1 MALLTSALYWIATG
15 LLVPVV
21 VLLLF
26 YFGLALATV
35 GRLYGQ
41 YVARSRRQSVLRPAL
56 DAATAATVVERLEP
70 ALNYR
75 GPLPEAL
82 RTLIRHRASRP
93 HREHTLSQFELHSEQ
108 RLATA
113 RQMARL
119 GPMLGLMGTLIP
131 MGPALVGLAA
141 GDLQALASNLIVA
154 FSTTVVGLTAGGIG
168 FVAAQSQERWFTEDL
183 NTLEFVDALLDGA
196 SPAEERAA

>member
-41 YVARSRRQSVLRPAL
+41 YVSRSRRQGVLRPAL
-56 DAATAATVVERLEP
+56 AEATATTVIERVGP
-70 ALNYR
+70 VLNHR
-75 GPLPEAL
+75 GPLGDAL
-82 RTLIRHRASRP
+82 RSLIHHRASRP
-93 HREHTLSQFELHSEQ
+93 HREHTLSQFELQSEQ

-196 SPAEERAA
+196 SPAEGTTA

>member
-1 MALLTSALYWIATG
+1 MALLTSALYWIASG

-26 YFGLALATV
+26 YFGLALLTV
-35 GRLYGQ
+35 GRLYSV
-41 YVARSRRQSVLRPAL
+41 YLSRTRRQATLSPAL
-56 DAATAATVVERLEP
+56 AESTPANVLERLEP
-70 ALNYR
+70 IMGGR
-75 GPLPEAL
+75 GRLAESL
-82 RTLIRHRASRP
+82 RQLAHHRASRP
-93 HREHTLSQFELHSEQ
+93 HRERTLSEFETQSE
-108 RLATA
+108 RELATA
-113 RQMARL
+113 RAMARL

-141 GDLQALASNLIVA
+141 GDLEALASNLIVA

-183 NTLEFVDALLDGA
+183 NTLEFVDALLEARGA
-196 SPAEERAA
+196 TGGGPR